1 MFSLSLLS
9 VFQQVCSSETSY
21 TIPSKS
27 VKLPYYRITVI
38 MIITV
43 NKFKFFLLLFY
54 LLKCIFEKV
63 EFWNRIGGAECPLFT
78 RSATSDF

>member
-1 MFSLSLLS
+1 MLNVSFRSTER
-9 VFQQVCSSETSY
+9 QTPY

-63 EFWNRIGGAECPLFT
+63 EFLE
-78 RSATSDF
+78 